1 MPILTTLVDI
11 FFRLCS
17 FLKCLHKGVK
27 NEIFV
32 THFVADD
39 ITIDDKSYRWY
50 SAMYILYI
58 LTTQVEIGMFC

>member
-17 FLKCLHKGVK
+17 FLKCLHKDVK